1 METSAMLHML
11 SVDHIMHALVSR
23 SDVSGLCFYFYKLI
37 DWKNVRLGCILG
49 KKQAQ
54 PLQW

>member
-1 METSAMLHML
+1 METPAMLHML

-37 DWKNVRLGCILG
+37 DWKNVRLGYVLG
-49 KKQAQ
+49 TQQVQ
-54 PLQW
+54 PL

>member
-54 PLQW
+54 PL